1 MYFAPDKKVLS
12 GGKKQTKVK
21 FKKLISM
28 DNKKKCEDCTK
39 FHYTSIHHGWC
50 SFLRMEIR
58 GKSILAGKCKSF
70 KISNLKN

>member
-1 MYFAPDKKVLS
+1 
-12 GGKKQTKVK
+12 
-21 FKKLISM
+21 M

-39 FHYTSIHHGWC
+39 FHYTAVNTGWC

-58 GKSILAGKCKSF
+58 GKSIFAGKCESF